1 MTKNTLAIYVCLLLI
16 KNNQVLLLKRKNTG
30 YMDGYWHVPGG
41 SLGENESLSHAV
53 AREGQEELGIQVDPA
68 QVKLFYIRH
77 LNKKTLGFYFLAQNW
92 NGEPKNN
99 EPDKCTEVAWFA
111 LNELPHEMS
120 HFARIVVESYKS
132 GVQYSYF
139 E

>member
-1 MTKNTLAIYVCLLLI
+1 MATHALVIYVCLLLV
-16 KNNQVLLLKRKNTG
+16 KDNKVLLLKRANTG

-41 SLGENESLSHAV
+41 SLEENESLSHAV
-53 AREGQEELGIQVDPA
+53 TREAQEELGIKVDPA

-77 LNKKTLGFYFLAQNW
+77 LNAQTLGFYFLAHEW
-92 NGEPKNN
+92 KGEPKNN
-99 EPDKCTEVAWFA
+99 EPEKCTEIAWYD
-111 LNELPHEMS
+111 LNELPEEMS
-120 HFARIVVESYKS
+120 HFARLVVESYKS

>member
-1 MTKNTLAIYVCLLLI
+1 MSRHTLAIYVCLLLI

-41 SLGENESLSHAV
+41 SLEENESLSHAV
-53 AREGQEELGIQVDPA
+53 AREGQEELGIQVDPT

-77 LNKKTLGFYFLAQNW
+77 LNAQTLGFYFLAPEW
-92 NGEPKNN
+92 EGEPKNN
-99 EPDKCTEVAWFA
+99 EPEKCTEIAWFY
-111 LNELPHEMS
+111 LDELPKEMS